1 LDETFQTYL
10 NRVARLTLPATHQAQ
25 LSHIQQSPKFKSL
38 SDGSIEAVPFP
49 GYTVT
54 IPPWGEDSENGDF
67 YKNLQEIQTQLS
79 EKLDPGLFI
88 PVPPESFHLTLAD
101 LIWDSAYCAVVR
113 ENPDFEEQLKE
124 RITPSFQLYQQS
136 QSNGS
141 MLCFQLLGLMIRPR
155 AIAVCLAP
163 KDEDTYNRML
173 QFRRAIYQ
181 NSGLMA
187 LGIEQQYHYTAH
199 VTLGYFGEISS
210 DLDRDRLLTT
220 LSDISQTAL
229 TEEGIPLCA
238 QRVELRKFDDMMRYY
253 RQPDWPILEF

>member
-10 NRVARLTLPATHQAQ
+10 NRVARLTLPATHQSQ
-25 LSHIQQSPKFKSL
+25 LPHIQQSPKFKPL
-38 SDGSIEAVPFP
+38 SDGTIEAVSFP

-54 IPPWGEDSENGDF
+54 TPPWGEDSENSDF

-124 RITPSFQLYQQS
+124 RILPSFQLYQQS
-136 QSNGS
+136 LSNGS

-163 KDEDTYNRML
+163 KDEDTYNRL
-173 QFRRAIYQ
+173 LKFRRAIYQ

-187 LGIEQQYHYTAH
+187 LGIEQQYHFTAH
-199 VTLGYFGEISS
+199 VTLGYFGEIPAN
-210 DLDRDRLLTT
+210 LDRDRLLTT
-220 LSDISQTAL
+220 ISDISQGAL

-238 QRVELRKFDDMMRYY
+238 GQVELRKFDDMMHYY